1 MRAAGTS
8 ARCVGSSRLASDCA
22 TFGVSGQGSASQTK
36 SSAAVSFDRQPEKE
50 GKHRYSIK
58 CLQTL
63 QFEVMSVS
71 FF

>member
-22 TFGVSGQGSASQTK
+22 TFGVSGQESASQTK

-50 GKHRYSIK
+50 GKHR
-58 CLQTL
+58 
-63 QFEVMSVS
+63 
-71 FF
+71 